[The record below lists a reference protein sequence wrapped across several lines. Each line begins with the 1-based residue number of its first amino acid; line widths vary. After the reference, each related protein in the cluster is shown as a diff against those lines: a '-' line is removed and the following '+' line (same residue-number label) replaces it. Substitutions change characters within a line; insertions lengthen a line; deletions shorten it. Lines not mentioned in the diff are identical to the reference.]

1 MTREDAWEPWILL
14 MLDGVESTARWT
26 LDLVETTDTMRAA
39 METEIRA
46 LNSKVPAAS
55 LTRLLFSQPY
65 LRINNVVE
73 AGLAKRQTAARWL
86 TEISD
91 TGLVIKEKVGRNV
104 VFINTRL
111 LQTLFQTPLPD

>member
-1 MTREDAWEPWILL
+1 M
-14 MLDGVESTARWT
+14 
-26 LDLVETTDTMRAA
+26 
-39 METEIRA
+39 
-46 LNSKVPAAS
+46 
-55 LTRLLFSQPY
+55 FSQPY

-91 TGLVIKEKVGRNV
+91 TGLVVKEKVGRNV

>member
-1 MTREDAWEPWILL
+1 M
-14 MLDGVESTARWT
+14 
-26 LDLVETTDTMRAA
+26 
-39 METEIRA
+39 
-46 LNSKVPAAS
+46 
-55 LTRLLFSQPY
+55 
-65 LRINNVVE
+65 E

-91 TGLVIKEKVGRNV
+91 TGLVVKEKVGRNV